1 MSARMCVHK
10 DDALRE
16 RDGGEGERKLD
27 ENGQREGIARAR
39 ERERNEEERSRR
51 VLS

>member
-1 MSARMCVHK
+1 MCVHK

-27 ENGQREGIARAR
+27 ENGQREGMSESER